1 MKRLH
6 TITIL
11 MLLVGTA
18 AVAQT
23 DAETISF
30 ANPFISV
37 PALVTF
43 ITLFT
48 EILKKRFNFGG
59 LGLQIFTW
67 GIGLVLSAIGKLLS
81 LGIFGDMQWD
91 AIITTGVMI
100 GVGSNLLYKGG
111 VSKPTG
117 DKLEENV

>member
-6 TITIL
+6 TITLL

-23 DAETISF
+23 PEETISF
-30 ANPFISV
+30 SNPFISV
-37 PALVTF
+37 PALVVF

-48 EILKKRFNFGG
+48 EILKKRFNLHG

-67 GIGLVLSAIGKLLS
+67 CIGLVLAIIGKLLN
-81 LGIFGDMQWD
+81 LGVFEAMEWD

-100 GVGSNLLYKGG
+100 GVSSNLLYKGG

-117 DKLEENV
+117 DKLEENA